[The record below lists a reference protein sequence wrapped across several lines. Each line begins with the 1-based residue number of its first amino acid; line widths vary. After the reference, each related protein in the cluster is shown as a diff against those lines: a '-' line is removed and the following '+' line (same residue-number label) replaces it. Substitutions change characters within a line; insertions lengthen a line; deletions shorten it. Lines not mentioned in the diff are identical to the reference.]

1 MKMHEIPCM
10 ILWMTHRGLGGS
22 SPSTGSASM
31 ERTVVTILTWRFG
44 GGFSGVVVTV
54 RVDRI
59 IHTSIF
65 LTLYACDSSGGSS
78 RR

>member
-1 MKMHEIPCM
+1 
-10 ILWMTHRGLGGS
+10 
-22 SPSTGSASM
+22 
-31 ERTVVTILTWRFG
+31 VTILTWRFG

-78 RR
+78 HR